1 MVCQTKIQSKRM
13 PNAQVVTEGFPLH
26 ALGLNSSL
34 HMSLH
39 TADTETYSLQ
49 QKFQFCLTILKP
61 RVMSVFVNITIRA
74 WRFSSVIFPSSC

>member
-1 MVCQTKIQSKRM
+1 M

-39 TADTETYSLQ
+39 TADIETYSLQ
-49 QKFQFCLTILKP
+49 QKISVLFDNPKTACHVRFCQYYNKSLE
-61 RVMSVFVNITIRA
+61 V
-74 WRFSSVIFPSSC
+74 